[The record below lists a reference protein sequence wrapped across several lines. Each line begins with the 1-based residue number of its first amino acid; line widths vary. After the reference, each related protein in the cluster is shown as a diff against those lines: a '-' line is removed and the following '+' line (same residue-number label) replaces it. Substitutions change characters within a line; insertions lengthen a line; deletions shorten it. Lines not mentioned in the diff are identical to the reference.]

1 MSEVEA
7 VIDKIADELD
17 DLEDELSLDKWDWI
31 HALETP
37 ILDLLE
43 SQDTSKP
50 EDLLDSYDKCEVVFL
65 FKRQGYAIDAMIS
78 SSKSWSEF
86 SPMHVDHSL
95 QHGLACLGYRVGE
108 IGRAP
113 CRRGGSQYV

>member
-1 MSEVEA
+1 MRISDLSSDVCSS
-7 VIDKIADELD
+7 

-65 FKRQGYAIDAMIS
+65 FKRQGYAIDEMIS

-86 SPMHVDHSL
+86 SHMHVDHSL
-95 QHGLACLGYRVGE
+95 QQDRKSTRLNSSH
-108 IGRAP
+108 
-113 CRRGGSQYV
+113 